1 MAVWFPAQG
10 FLNLPEMFL
19 SVLKSTETVT
29 LKSGGLVYM
38 SKCKGAANEYTLK
51 L

>member
-19 SVLKSTETVT
+19 CVLKSTETVT
-29 LKSGGLVYM
+29 LKSGDLVYM
-38 SKCKGAANEYTLK
+38 SKLSSVKVLQMNIH
-51 L
+51 